1 MPEVRLV
8 RRVQTSRDRSARYY
22 VLVPISK
29 LEREN
34 TEGNE
39 SQSKDWNQRNVVRVS
54 NIIWQKLDDAFWHF
68 IMLSSSSRVNSSS
81 FGTDG
86 RHQDPKPTLQD
97 DHGKD
102 RAYLSTCG
110 GVVEH
115 WRGAGHRCQ
124 SANLNS
130 GGLTAAKRDRK
141 TGFS

>member
-1 MPEVRLV
+1 M
-8 RRVQTSRDRSARYY
+8 
-22 VLVPISK
+22 LVPISK

-68 IMLSSSSRVNSSS
+68 IMLSSSSRVNGSS

-86 RHQDPKPTLQD
+86 RHQDPEPTLQD
-97 DHGKD
+97 EQGKD
-102 RAYLSTCG
+102 GTYLSTCG

-115 WRGAGHRCQ
+115 W
-124 SANLNS
+124 
-130 GGLTAAKRDRK
+130 
-141 TGFS
+141 